1 MFYSLFFIQVLLTGI
16 LGVLASKS
24 DVNYGSVPP
33 PKARCLVMIG
43 VLYCFV
49 FI

>member
-1 MFYSLFFIQVLLTGI
+1 MFYSLFSIQVLLTGI

-33 PKARCLVMIG
+33 PKARCLVMID